1 MNMEV
6 NGNDSRVAGRDFK
19 EGGVHIDR
27 YEDSKTIYIN
37 GSNDNKKL
45 LVSAQR
51 KILNEL
57 VQKVSAVC
65 HEKKSVIWLQIY
77 AESGVNNINE
87 ITIEQYPLIINYLNK
102 IIDEKKEE
110 MNKSFLVHLLLKNTQ
125 NDEGLRDELRVYCQL
140 KFAMKNLFNELNCSQ
155 LRQALEWLYEK
166 KQEKKLSQNV
176 NWFDLFRKYPK
187 HFVTVILISL
197 FIGLIIF

>member
-1 MNMEV
+1 MEV

-51 KILNEL
+51 KILIEL
-57 VQKVSAVC
+57 VQEVSEVC
-65 HEKKSVIWLQIY
+65 NKKKSAIWQQLY
-77 AESGVNNINE
+77 AESSVNNIDE
-87 ITIEQYPLIINYLNK
+87 ITTEQYPLIINYLNK

-110 MNKSFLVHLLLKNTQ
+110 TNKSLLVHLLLKNTQ
-125 NDEGLRDELRVYCQL
+125 NDKALRDDLRVYCQL
-140 KFAMKNLFNELNCSQ
+140 KFAMENLFNELNCSQ
-155 LRQALEWLYEK
+155 LRQALDWLYAK
-166 KQEKKLSQNV
+166 KQEKKQSQNI

-187 HFVTVILISL
+187 HFVIVILVSL
-197 FIGLIIF
+197 LIGLIIF

>member
-1 MNMEV
+1 MEV

-110 MNKSFLVHLLLKNTQ
+110 MNKSFLVHLLLKI
-125 NDEGLRDELRVYCQL
+125 L
-140 KFAMKNLFNELNCSQ
+140 KTMKGSEMN
-155 LRQALEWLYEK
+155 
-166 KQEKKLSQNV
+166 
-176 NWFDLFRKYPK
+176 
-187 HFVTVILISL
+187 
-197 FIGLIIF
+197 